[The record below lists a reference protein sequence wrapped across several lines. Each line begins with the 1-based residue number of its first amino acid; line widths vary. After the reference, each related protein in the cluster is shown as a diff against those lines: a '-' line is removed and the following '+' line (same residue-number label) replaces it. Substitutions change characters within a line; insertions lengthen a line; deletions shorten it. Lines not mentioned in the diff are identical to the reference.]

1 MNNIFGVYIGLI
13 TAIFYVIVVFLV
25 FKREPILN
33 DFVTIFLST
42 FSIYGSVF
50 LTYTIIINTHNK
62 VNLGILNDFT
72 PYIILGASAVI
83 WISFSSIYKI
93 FKSFYYI

>member
-1 MNNIFGVYIGLI
+1 MNNIFGIYLSLI
-13 TAIFYVIVVFLV
+13 ISVLYVIVVLLI

-42 FSIYGSVF
+42 ISIYGS
-50 LTYTIIINTHNK
+50 LYLSYTIVINSHNN
-62 VNLGILNDFT
+62 VNLGILNDFV

-93 FKSFYYI
+93 FKSFI